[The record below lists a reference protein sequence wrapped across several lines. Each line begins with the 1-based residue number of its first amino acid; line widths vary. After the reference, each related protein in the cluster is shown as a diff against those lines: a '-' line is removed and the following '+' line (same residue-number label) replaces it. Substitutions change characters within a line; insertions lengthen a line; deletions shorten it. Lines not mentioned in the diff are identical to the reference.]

1 MTRVRPAR
9 ASARP
14 AAAVT
19 DRSLQSRRRF
29 GPVWRKTFQILQT
42 ERTGE
47 RQTCNLLRRAKK
59 ILRSIAASVV
69 RRSTLAL
76 ALHATAVSFR
86 ISFLGE
92 SRLTV
97 ALEERRHLH
106 LMEWSNICKLFLL
119 GELVLVVGGF
129 ALRCF
134 SAVAVGRKR
143 NAGCSRYYYLSHIYF
158 KCSSVQV
165 LTERFNT

>member
-1 MTRVRPAR
+1 MSAPRARQRVLLLLSLIAHYSHEEDDLAPFGAR
-9 ASARP
+9 RSRYCRQ
-14 AAAVT
+14 T
-19 DRSLQSRRRF
+19 DR
-29 GPVWRKTFQILQT
+29 
-42 ERTGE
+42 TG
-47 RQTCNLLRRAKK
+47 QTCNLLRRAKK

-158 KCSSVQV
+158 KCSSAH
-165 LTERFNT
+165 